1 MENSMEV
8 PQKTENRSYDLTI
21 PLLGIY
27 LEKSKTLLQKG
38 TCTPIYIAALF
49 RIINP
54 SQKQPTWAPTDKE
67 ELRVNLYTHTHTH
80 THTHTPLSH
89 QTEGNLSH

>member
-1 MENSMEV
+1 MQEARGEPNDRMSNGAATMENSMEV

-38 TCTPIYIAALF
+38 TCTPIFIAALF

-54 SQKQPTWAPTDKE
+54 SQKQPT
-67 ELRVNLYTHTHTH
+67 
-80 THTHTPLSH
+80 
-89 QTEGNLSH
+89 